1 VGEASGRLADMLTE
15 AGTIYDEE
23 VQTTIQ
29 RLLAL
34 LTPIVTLGLSLLIA
48 AIIGSV
54 LVAILS
60 VNELV
65 L

>member
-1 VGEASGRLADMLTE
+1 MLVE
-15 AGTIYDEE
+15 AGALYDEE

-60 VNELV
+60 VNDLV